1 MLKSGGLLGHP
12 WRWYWLALAVI
23 ALDIA
28 TKVWAVGEFR
38 QGPPFQIIPG
48 LLQFTYAENYG
59 AAFSF
64 LADAGGW
71 QRWFFG
77 AVAVGFSIMVI
88 AWLWRLPAARRWEP
102 FALGLIL
109 GGALGNLWDRMVLG
123 YVRDFISVYYNTW
136 SFPVFNVADMAIS
149 VGAAMLVIELLF
161 FSDNE
166 ENGEQKA
173 GQAGKDGKK
182 SAETQKL

>member
-1 MLKSGGLLGHP
+1 MPKASSKSLTLFANP
-12 WRWYWLALAVI
+12 WRWYLLALLVI
-23 ALDIA
+23 AADIA
-28 TKVWAVGEFR
+28 TKVWAVEQFR
-38 QGPPFQIIPG
+38 HGPPFQIIPG

-77 AVAVGFSIMVI
+77 AVALGFSTMVTI
-88 AWLWRLPAARRWEP
+88 WLWRLPAAKRWEP
-102 FALGLIL
+102 CALALIL
-109 GGALGNLWDRMVLG
+109 GGAIGNLWDRMLLG

-149 VGAAMLVIELLF
+149 VGAAMLVIELF
-161 FSDNE
+161 FFKEQDNKE
-166 ENGEQKA
+166 AQ
-173 GQAGKDGKK
+173 K
-182 SAETQKL
+182 SAEV